1 LQYVKPCNISALGE
15 SKMSKHPNRL
25 LVISLILGIL
35 FDFLFWKHEP
45 GINFPIFTVL
55 VLAGGL
61 ALLITSG
68 HRPSTTSLL
77 TLIPVLY
84 FSMMTCIR
92 KEPLTLFLSITFTF
106 LYLAIFTITYEGG
119 RWYKYILPDYLG
131 KLTALIGSL
140 TARPIM
146 FFDRLNKVEKAIEK
160 KEAAEQLDIE
170 GEASTEEVK
179 PQSPK
184 KKNQVGAIIR
194 GILLALP
201 VLGIFTWLLA
211 SADLVFQQK
220 LTDAFDDNLLLRLFY
235 IAIIGYAL
243 AGVFLHAAH
252 KSQDEELVG
261 EKKPFIKRFLGY
273 TESMIVLGSVI
284 LLFISFVSIQF
295 QYFFGGDKNIVFQG
309 YTYSEYARRGFS
321 ELIIVA
327 VISLFLI
334 IGLTLVTTR
343 MTKSHNQYF
352 NGFCIGIVAL
362 ILVMLISA
370 YQRLLLAVDWHGFS
384 RLRLYPQV
392 FMIWL
397 GLLLIVVAVLVA
409 IDKERYFALAVLLAS
424 TGFAATLPLI
434 NVDAAVVHYNAQRT
448 ITEETHFNVT
458 HLANLSLDAV
468 PALVE
473 EFQNKEYSKDVH
485 EGIGAALQ
493 CHWHSEDYADSLTW
507 DWKAFNLSEYQAG
520 QVMYDA
526 AKELKKY
533 QVNIDGRVIRIM
545 SPSEKW
551 YECTE
556 DY

>member
-1 LQYVKPCNISALGE
+1 
-15 SKMSKHPNRL
+15 MSKHPNRL
-25 LVISLILGIL
+25 LVISLLLGIL

-45 GINFPIFTVL
+45 GINFPIFTIL

-61 ALLITSG
+61 TLLITSG
-68 HRPSTTSLL
+68 HRPSRTSLL

-84 FSMMTCIR
+84 FSIMTCIR
-92 KEPLTLFLSITFTF
+92 KEPLTLFLSVTFTF
-106 LYLAIFTITYEGG
+106 LYLAIFSITYAGG
-119 RWYKYILPDYLG
+119 RWYKYILPDYLV
-131 KLTALIGSL
+131 KFITLTGSL
-140 TARPIM
+140 AARPIM

-160 KEAAEQLDIE
+160 KETAEQLNNE
-170 GEASTEEVK
+170 GEASLEEGK

-201 VLGIFTWLLA
+201 VLGIFAWLLA

-243 AGVFLHAAH
+243 AGTFLHAAH
-252 KSQDEELVG
+252 ISQDEVLIG
-261 EKKPFIKRFLGY
+261 EKKPFINRFLGF
-273 TESMIVLGSVI
+273 TESIIVLGSVI
-284 LLFISFVSIQF
+284 LLFVSFVSIQF
-295 QYFFGGDKNIVFQG
+295 QYFFGGDKNIGLQG

-334 IGLTLVTTR
+334 IVLTLVTKR

-362 ILVMLISA
+362 ILIMLISA

-392 FMIWL
+392 FMVWL
-397 GLLLIVVAVLVA
+397 GVLLIVVAVLVA
-409 IDKERYFALAVLLAS
+409 IDKERYFALAVLLAC
-424 TGFAATLPLI
+424 TGFSATFPLI

-473 EFQNKEYSKDVH
+473 EFQNEEYSKEVH

-493 CHWHSEDYADSLTW
+493 CHWHSEAYADSLTL
-507 DWKAFNLSEYQAG
+507 DWKAFNLSEYEAG
-520 QVMYDA
+520 QAMYEA
-526 AKELKKY
+526 AKELKTY
-533 QVNIDGRVIRIM
+533 QVNIDRRVIRVM
-545 SPSEKW
+545 SPSEEW